1 MVYTSKMIVSYSDV
15 HQALADLA
23 VDVKEPATSKDVL
36 VEAISA
42 VYHLCDQY
50 GLSYEEVLAEA
61 AGLYHHQ
68 RERDLKNLES
78 GE

>member
-1 MVYTSKMIVSYSDV
+1 MIVIYSDV
-15 HQALADLA
+15 HQTLADFA

-36 VEAISA
+36 TEAVSA

-50 GLSYEEVLAEA
+50 GLSYKEVLDQA
-61 AGLYHHQ
+61 ASLYHHQ

-78 GE
+78 